1 MESRHTMGRAAK
13 NWNTEGMN
21 DAPSTC
27 LKPATAGHGR
37 YSRQMQLPQFGP
49 EGQRKLG
56 STRMLV
62 VGAGG
67 LGSPVIE
74 YLAAAGVG
82 TLGIIDDDVVEESN
96 LHRQVIHGMKDRGAM
111 KVASAAARVADLSG
125 GSVQVVP
132 LHQRLS
138 SGNARQIIA
147 DYDIVIDG
155 ADNFPT
161 RYLVSDICTELGKP
175 VVWGSVLGF
184 DAQVSV
190 FWAGQG
196 PTLRDVFP
204 TPPPPGAVPS
214 CGEAGVIGALCGQA
228 GSIMAMEAIKVATG
242 MGTSL
247 LGRLLVIDALNA
259 RFTEVPLQ
267 VTNPPVQA
275 WHFPEVSVAEL
286 LSGSP
291 LGTYIDVREPD
302 EFRAGHIPGA
312 LLFPV
317 GEIAERIDELPVGN
331 LLIYCRS
338 GARAQHAA
346 ELIAAVRGE
355 DIRLVGGS
363 FMAWERQGGPV
374 SMGDDI

>member
-1 MESRHTMGRAAK
+1 
-13 NWNTEGMN
+13 MN
-21 DAPSTC
+21 DAPNTC
-27 LKPATAGHGR
+27 LRPASAGQGR

-111 KVASAAARVADLSG
+111 KVTSAAARVADLSG

-132 LHQRLS
+132 LPQRLS

-161 RYLVSDICTELGKP
+161 RYLVSDICAELGKP
-175 VVWGSVLGF
+175 VIWGSVLGF

-259 RFTEVPLQ
+259 RFTEVPLH
-267 VTNPPVQA
+267 VTNPPVQT
-275 WHFPEVSVAEL
+275 WHFPEVAVAEL

-317 GEIAERIDELPVGN
+317 GEIAERIDELPAGD

-346 ELIAAVRGE
+346 ELIAASRGE
-355 DIRLVGGS
+355 DIRLVEGS
-363 FMAWERQGGPV
+363 FMAWERQQGPV
-374 SMGDDI
+374 SVGDER